1 MFWFKKKDHLE
12 LHQIDREKRE
22 RLFFHDIINQTHG
35 LILFLSQRK
44 SANKTISVLE
54 IELLEKEIRTL
65 QRLIKDHY
73 QFGHKNLSQK
83 DDWVPF
89 KTAISSFE
97 SLIHNYFSKK
107 DVKIFITNEL
117 INDEAG
123 VVHFSTFY
131 RIMNNLIKNMA
142 EARGIEIKIHFRI
155 AQNGLEI
162 NTENKIVDQSTQ
174 SSSGLGLESIRHL
187 ANECGGKFIYE
198 TSNGLWLNH
207 VFLPSSTAQTFEDQQ
222 KKAA

>member
-12 LHQIDREKRE
+12 LHQIDRDKRE

-35 LILFLSQRK
+35 LILFLNQRK
-44 SANKTISVLE
+44 STNKIISVLE

-65 QRLIKDHY
+65 QNLIKDHY

-89 KTAISSFE
+89 KIAFASVE
-97 SLIHNYFSKK
+97 NLIHNYFSKK

-117 INDEAG
+117 INDDDG

-142 EARGIEIKIHFRI
+142 EARGSEIKIHFKI

-162 NTENKIVDQSTQ
+162 NTENKIIDINTQ
-174 SSSGLGLESIRHL
+174 ESKGLGLESIRHL
-187 ANECGGKFIYE
+187 ANESGGKFIYE

-207 VFLPSSTAQTFEDQQ
+207 VFLPSPKAQSFQELQ